1 MSDKRV
7 FLIVLDSFGIG
18 EMEDA
23 PQYGDE
29 DVNTL
34 RSVAASSCFHVPN
47 LERLGLFQIDGVADE
62 PVIQRQITLP
72 ESEVI
77 GRYGRMA
84 ELSCGKDTTIG
95 HWEIAGLVSDRPLPT
110 YPQGFPASVI
120 DEFSRRTG
128 RGVLCNLP
136 YSGTQVI
143 QEYGDA
149 HMSTGNLIVYTSAD
163 SVFQIAAHEDIVPV
177 EQLYEYCRVAREIL
191 QGEHG
196 VGRVIARPFTGP
208 AGGLFVRTPRRHD
221 FSLEPP
227 GVTMLDQLSQAGKS
241 VIAVGKIQDIFAGRG
256 ITEYRYTSGNDEG
269 IQRTLAYLDQDFE
282 GLCFVNLV
290 DYDMLYGH
298 RRDVDGYA
306 RALTAFDERLPEI
319 LGKMRPGDLL
329 LITADHGCDPAY
341 TRSTD
346 HTREHVPLL
355 MYGRAV
361 RPGNLGT
368 RKTFADIG
376 ATVLQYFGIPGRI
389 AGEALLPH

>member
-18 EMEDA
+18 EMADA
-23 PQYGDE
+23 PQYGDK

-34 RSVAASSCFHVPN
+34 RSVAVSSCFHVPN
-47 LERLGLFQIDGVADE
+47 LERLGLLRIDGVADE
-62 PVIQRQITLP
+62 PVIQSRATLP

-77 GRYGRMA
+77 GRYARMA
-84 ELSCGKDTTIG
+84 ERSCGKDTTIG
-95 HWEIAGLVSDRPLPT
+95 HWEIAGLLSDHPLPT
-110 YPQGFPASVI
+110 YPQGFPAQVL

-149 HMSTGNLIVYTSAD
+149 HMNTGDLIVYTSAD

-177 EQLYEYCRVAREIL
+177 EQLYEYCRIAREIL

-208 AGGLFVRTPRRHD
+208 AGGSFVRTPRRHD

-227 GVTMLDQLSQAGKS
+227 GVTMLDQLSREGKS

-256 ITEYRYTSGNDEG
+256 ITEHVYTSGNEEG
-269 IQRTLAYLDQDFE
+269 IQRTLEYLDRDFE

-298 RRDVDGYA
+298 RRDVEGYA
-306 RALTAFDERLPEI
+306 RALTAFDEKLSEI
-319 LGKMRPGDLL
+319 MEKMRPQDLL
-329 LITADHGCDPAY
+329 MITADHGCDPAY
-341 TRSTD
+341 TKSTD
-346 HTREHVPLL
+346 HTREHTPLL
-355 MYGRAV
+355 MYGRNL
-361 RPGNLGT
+361 RPGNMGT

-376 ATVLQYFGIPGRI
+376 ATVLQYFDITPEI
-389 AGEALLPH
+389 AGEGLLPH